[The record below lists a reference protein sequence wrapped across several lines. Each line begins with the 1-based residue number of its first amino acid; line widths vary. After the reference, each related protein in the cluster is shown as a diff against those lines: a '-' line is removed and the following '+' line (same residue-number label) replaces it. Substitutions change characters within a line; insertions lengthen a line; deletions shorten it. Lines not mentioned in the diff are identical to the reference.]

1 VAGDVMRRAADATHP
16 PRGGSTVTAR
26 PEARA
31 DRARRLVYRGRFAVL
46 YILLAVVAGAAIGGL
61 VVLVERE
68 APAPSE
74 AWSEWQPIGG
84 PERRAVQ
91 IADHVT
97 DAYRLPSGKQL
108 VTVNYAGPPTIAS
121 PDGSS
126 LQVSAVAVEAA
137 ATAAKVDDINTFSAG
152 STVMYILCGLG
163 DACTI
168 REGQPTAARDALLR
182 REALELA
189 LYSLTYID
197 GVDSVLVLLPPARPD
212 GQAATSV
219 FLDRSDVR
227 AALKQ
232 PLTETLPAPLAP
244 GVGEMTADELQA
256 VNRLTRSHVYVY
268 RPLQAQDGSFLMVLA
283 PALT

>member
-1 VAGDVMRRAADATHP
+1 VAGDVMRLAADAARPTE
-16 PRGGSTVTAR
+16 TLTAR
-26 PEARA
+26 PESRA

-46 YILLAVVAGAAIGGL
+46 YILLAAVAGAAVGGL
-61 VVLVERE
+61 VVLLERDG
-68 APAPSE
+68 PAPTE

-91 IADHVT
+91 IADHVS
-97 DAYRLPSGKQL
+97 DPYRLPSGKQL

-126 LQVSAVAVEAA
+126 LQVSAVAVETA
-137 ATAAKVDDINTFSAG
+137 ATAAEVDDIDTFRAS

-197 GVDSVLVLLPPARPD
+197 GIDSVLVLLPPVRPD
-212 GQAATSV
+212 GQSATSV
-219 FLDRSDVR
+219 FLDRSDVK
-227 AALKQ
+227 AALDQ
-232 PLTETLPAPLAP
+232 PLTETLPAPLTP
-244 GVGEMTADELQA
+244 GVGEMSPEELQS
-256 VNRLTRSHVYVY
+256 VNRYTRSRVYSY
-268 RPLQAQDGSFLMVLA
+268 QPLQAQDGTFLMVLA
-283 PALT
+283 PAQT